1 MPLKGLHASPF
12 STALTLYIIVRFLNR
27 YFISFFIREFYELV
41 TKNASFCNYLIKSY
55 SINFLSFID
64 FIRVFEKP
72 SSSNG
77 WRIVDDYNSIYY
89 IIVWRRSINSNSV
102 VTSIESENFGNFS
115 EKSSRTIL
123 LYIYNIFLNG
133 RFFCGGCRTSRT
145 NVKSFRQVEPR
156 FLFKF
161 ENNLHRKYGLVVQRL
176 NYSLADLPL

>member
-1 MPLKGLHASPF
+1 MSAEEPLRVPLKGLHASPF

-27 YFISFFIREFYELV
+27 YFISFFIREFHELV
-41 TKNASFCNYLIKSY
+41 MKNASFCNYLIKSY

-89 IIVWRRSINSNSV
+89 IIVWRRSIFSNSV
-102 VTSIESENFGNFS
+102 VTSIESENFVNFS

-133 RFFCGGCRTSRT
+133 RFFLWWMSHLENECEVVSTGGA
-145 NVKSFRQVEPR
+145 SFPIQI
-156 FLFKF
+156 
-161 ENNLHRKYGLVVQRL
+161 RK
-176 NYSLADLPL
+176 